1 MVADPSI
8 AVEVGKIVGVAVPI
22 RLVFTRKSGITNAST
37 AVQLL
42 CDKVKPGEWWVLDHA
57 ALYNNSGEQVTSTWM
72 ILKDGVTILVAA
84 DDTVANGAAVGTNIL
99 PMLRQEEQFGVQV
112 TGSAAKGTIWLFV
125 EAHAIPSPD

>member
-1 MVADPSI
+1 MGADPSI
-8 AVEVGKIVGVAVPI
+8 AIEVGKIVGVAVPI

-72 ILKDGVTILVAA
+72 ILKDGVTILVSAN
-84 DDTVANGAAVGTNIL
+84 DTVADAAAAGTNIL
-99 PMLRQEEQFGVQV
+99 PMLRQEEQFGVRV
-112 TGSAAKGTIWLFV
+112 TGSAAKGIIWLLL